1 MARFRI
7 LVHRWSWR
15 PRTNDFGAVS
25 QRDLTRVKAFGLP
38 MFFFI
43 IIILFFRAQFFAAQ
57 LLILSCLYFF
67 RVW

>member
-7 LVHRWSWR
+7 LVHGWSWR

-43 IIILFFRAQFFAAQ
+43 IIIIPFFSSLVFCCAVADTKLPLLF
-57 LLILSCLYFF
+57 
-67 RVW
+67 